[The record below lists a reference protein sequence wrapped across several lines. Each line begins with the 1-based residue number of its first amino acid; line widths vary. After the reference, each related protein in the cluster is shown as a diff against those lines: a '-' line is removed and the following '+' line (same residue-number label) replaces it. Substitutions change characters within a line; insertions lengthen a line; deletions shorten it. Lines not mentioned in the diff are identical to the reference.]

1 MASDIESDLHDT
13 VDWGRRWFVDFNSRK
28 AELVSFDCSGNC
40 GAIVKVDGSVLDEKL
55 SFKVMALSFSSV
67 LDWGLLIVTLAKTP
81 RTLKHFSFTDVS
93 FL

>member
-40 GAIVKVDGSVLDEKL
+40 GALVKVDGSVLDEKL

-67 LDWGLLIVTLAKTP
+67 LGLGLAYCY
-81 RTLKHFSFTDVS
+81 SC
-93 FL
+93 

>member
-55 SFKVMALSFSSV
+55 SFKVMALSSSSV
-67 LDWGLLIVTLAKTP
+67 LGLGLAYCY
-81 RTLKHFSFTDVS
+81 SC
-93 FL
+93 

>member
-13 VDWGRRWFVDFNSRK
+13 VDWGRRWFVDFISRK

-67 LDWGLLIVTLAKTP
+67 LGLGLAYCY
-81 RTLKHFSFTDVS
+81 SC
-93 FL
+93 

>member
-67 LDWGLLIVTLAKTP
+67 LGFGLAYCY
-81 RTLKHFSFTDVS
+81 SC
-93 FL
+93 

>member
-28 AELVSFDCSGNC
+28 AELVSFDCSSNC

-67 LDWGLLIVTLAKTP
+67 LGLGLAYCY
-81 RTLKHFSFTDVS
+81 SC
-93 FL
+93 

>member
-40 GAIVKVDGSVLDEKL
+40 GAIFKVDGSVLDEKL

-67 LDWGLLIVTLAKTP
+67 LGLGLAYCY
-81 RTLKHFSFTDVS
+81 SC
-93 FL
+93 